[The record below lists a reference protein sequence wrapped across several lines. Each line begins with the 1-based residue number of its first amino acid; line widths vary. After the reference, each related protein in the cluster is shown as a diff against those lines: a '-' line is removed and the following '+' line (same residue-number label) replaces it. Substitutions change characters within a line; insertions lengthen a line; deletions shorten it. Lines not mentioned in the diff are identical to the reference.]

1 MAANM
6 RQITRRHARE
16 QEWLIGPYDR
26 LTKRG
31 DSTDCTG
38 NHDVM
43 AGQVR
48 PGMAE
53 PVSSWALRVRHNDQA
68 PFSKFHQGPRRRP
81 HLESGCGPARTAMA
95 AIVTFLTSRNERL
108 ANRGR
113 PCITGRRIDVL
124 AGGLRPPA
132 RTLRLPRT
140 TRPRFAFPG
149 AQRLYNRRTSI
160 CSSVIFR
167 TALNK
172 WRVRRDFLGKGCKS
186 TGRMWQLPR
195 S

>member
-1 MAANM
+1 M
-6 RQITRRHARE
+6 
-16 QEWLIGPYDR
+16 
-26 LTKRG
+26 TKRG

-81 HLESGCGPARTAMA
+81 HQKSGCMA

-113 PCITGRRIDVL
+113 PCMTGRRIDIAGRTAGVL

-132 RTLRLPRT
+132 RTYASRGLLALASLSMARSMDRARAYTSATAATWVCAEKRVASCARPARPSAA
-140 TRPRFAFPG
+140 TR
-149 AQRLYNRRTSI
+149 S
-160 CSSVIFR
+160 
-167 TALNK
+167 
-172 WRVRRDFLGKGCKS
+172 
-186 TGRMWQLPR
+186 
-195 S
+195 